1 MTNPRGRNFIS
12 YRRARAPEVSELARR
27 LKTRGVPQWIDV
39 SDLGGGSTEEQIRD
53 ALDHPNCASGLVW
66 LTPEVAD
73 SAVIRRV
80 EVPHL
85 VRRVQQGDGFF
96 AVMAVAGGLEYADA
110 AKVAAE
116 NLGTVDLRFWNLQK
130 IEGDPAPPD
139 ELDRLAEIVLHQ
151 RFLAVVAA
159 MSDDESVAVGFWVR
173 REPPT
178 DDRPALQLDWH
189 EMFSGRTATTGA
201 WETELL
207 PALRS
212 VHHEIGKSAG
222 RRRIVV
228 HGHPTLAAAFAL
240 GRAFPAVSGMSVAW
254 DQIATDGIRS
264 LWSLSEPRER
274 SGFIVRVQGVD
285 PGGEGLAVLVSV
297 MHDASLA
304 YGATSGLPPMR
315 ATVEINPGGDRPR
328 GQLSPGG
335 AVDLANEIADAVR
348 RARTEFQ
355 GVRTIHLF
363 LACPVGLAVM
373 IGQLLNAVGPITVY
387 EHVDEDALG
396 HYRPEIQIPA
406 SGLYS

>member
-1 MTNPRGRNFIS
+1 
-12 YRRARAPEVSELARR
+12 
-27 LKTRGVPQWIDV
+27 
-39 SDLGGGSTEEQIRD
+39 
-53 ALDHPNCASGLVW
+53 LVW

-80 EVPHL
+80 EVPRL
-85 VRRVQQGDGFF
+85 VRRVYRGDGFF
-96 AVMAVAGGLEYADA
+96 AVMAVAGGLEYAEA

-130 IEGDPAPPD
+130 IEGDPAPAE
-139 ELDRLAEIVLHQ
+139 ELDRLSEIVLHQ
-151 RFLAVVAA
+151 RLLAVVAA
-159 MSDDESVAVGFWVR
+159 MPAEAPLALGLWNR

-212 VHHEIGKSAG
+212 VHREIGRCAAG
-222 RRRIVV
+222 RRIVV
-228 HGHPTLAAAFAL
+228 HGHPTLAAAFAF

-254 DQIATDGIRS
+254 EQIGTDGSRC
-264 LWSLSEPRER
+264 LWSLAEPRQA
-274 SGFIVRVQGVD
+274 SGFIVPVHGVD
-285 PGGEGLAVLVSV
+285 PDGEGLAVLVSV

-304 YGATSGLPPMR
+304 YGATAGLPPMR
-315 ATVEINPGGDRPR
+315 AAVEVDPANGGRR
-328 GQLSPGG
+328 GQLSPSG

-348 RARTEFQ
+348 RARAEFQ
-355 GVRTIHLF
+355 GIRTIHLF

-387 EHVDEDALG
+387 EHDDKDAVG
-396 HYRPEIQIPA
+396 HYRPEVQIPA
-406 SGLYS
+406 SGLY